1 MILPLAALI
10 IVPFHAD
17 PLPPPYN
24 ARSGLHHQ
32 INKPP
37 DQHKERRRTEEKSHH
52 DLFPYIS
59 LILHRHHD
67 LIIRDYY
74 NLLSH
79 L

>member
-1 MILPLAALI
+1 MPGAA
-10 IVPFHAD
+10 
-17 PLPPPYN
+17 
-24 ARSGLHHQ
+24 HHQ